1 MLEFVGKISAYQ
13 YVDETFKHFVNE
25 DFIVVFAVLKI
36 LQSDYIS
43 RSSRFFSWFPRYL
56 ALVDC
61 LSKTK
66 CPICFP
72 NYARNYARAKIM
84 LRF

>member
-61 LSKTK
+61 LSKTSSAQFVFQIM
-66 CPICFP
+66 PE
-72 NYARNYARAKIM
+72 IM
-84 LRF
+84 LVPK